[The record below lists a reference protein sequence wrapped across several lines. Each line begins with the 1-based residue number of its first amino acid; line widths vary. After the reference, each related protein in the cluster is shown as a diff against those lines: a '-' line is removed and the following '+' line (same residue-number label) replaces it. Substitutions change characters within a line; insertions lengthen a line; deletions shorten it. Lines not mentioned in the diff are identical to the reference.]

1 MLRSRPGMVTSIRG
15 AGDQSRR
22 TERRRTKIKIG
33 DKDNMRTE
41 VRHMRTEERE
51 NDKDEDHN

>member
-1 MLRSRPGMVTSIRG
+1 MVTSIRG

-51 NDKDEDHN
+51 NNKDEDHN